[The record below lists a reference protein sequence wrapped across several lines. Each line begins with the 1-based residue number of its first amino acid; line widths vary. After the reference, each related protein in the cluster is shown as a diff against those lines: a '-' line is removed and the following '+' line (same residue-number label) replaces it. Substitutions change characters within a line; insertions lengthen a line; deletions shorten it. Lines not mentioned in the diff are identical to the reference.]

1 MVLFETRTL
10 KLSFQQCL
18 FWFTMEI
25 KNISITRNF
34 DALDLKIV
42 GKDTHGNW

>member
-1 MVLFETRTL
+1 MVLFKTHTL

-25 KNISITRNF
+25 KDKSITRNF
-34 DALDLKIV
+34 DALNLKLV
-42 GKDTHGNW
+42 GKDIHGNW